1 MKKLVI
7 VAIAAFVML
16 LASCG
21 APQEKSVNHSE
32 YMTTNIEGMQR
43 VHDFIKSCNCYY
55 IATVDGD
62 QPKVRPFGT
71 INIFEGKLYIQTG
84 HIKDVAKQ
92 IAANGKVELC
102 CFNGSDW
109 LRLSGTLVEDER
121 VEAKKSMLDAYPDL
135 RGMYDEN
142 DDNTAV
148 YYFTE
153 ARARF
158 CSFAKPEE
166 DLEF

>member
-1 MKKLVI
+1 MLKLRY
-7 VAIAAFVML
+7 
-16 LASCG
+16 
-21 APQEKSVNHSE
+21 EKA
-32 YMTTNIEGMQR
+32 
-43 VHDFIKSCNCYY
+43 CY
-55 IATVDGD
+55 
-62 QPKVRPFGT
+62 
-71 INIFEGKLYIQTG
+71 
-84 HIKDVAKQ
+84 
-92 IAANGKVELC
+92 C

-121 VEAKKSMLDAYPDL
+121 IEAKKSMLDAYPDL